1 MTQNEFFSSIE
12 ENFNKFLYGFS
23 KEQLKVG
30 ITSGEIKLENL
41 NIKLDIINEG
51 IDEANFP
58 FWLKAGLISKIS
70 ICLSLM
76 NAIGEKPVEVNI
88 EGLNIMISPSLKWIF
103 KNLESY
109 IYEDLEEMKSE
120 YIPYEIN
127 SFNIFSK
134 KINVLDNSIFKK

>member
-1 MTQNEFFSSIE
+1 
-12 ENFNKFLYGFS
+12 
-23 KEQLKVG
+23 
-30 ITSGEIKLENL
+30 
-41 NIKLDIINEG
+41 
-51 IDEANFP
+51 
-58 FWLKAGLISKIS
+58 
-70 ICLSLM
+70 M

-134 KINVLDNSIFKK
+134 KKMFLLFQYSQRKNSNNFLRIKQK